1 MKRAMIAVAGLAFS
15 GAVMAEGPSWT
26 YGDISYWRA
35 DSGGDADEAEAY
47 VLQGSFGFADK
58 FHVQG
63 TYLTGEQD
71 LGLGSNDTDD
81 FDGYRI
87 KAGINPAVTDNTD
100 FVFQLGYLDV
110 TQETDSLGGRDIDI
124 DGYSITTGLRSMF
137 ADTVELFAYVNVDV
151 VDADD
156 PNNIVDGDATEVSA
170 IVGGQYF
177 FTDNVSLSLRYENGG
192 LLADD
197 AVQFGARYSF

>member
-1 MKRAMIAVAGLAFS
+1 MKNAMIVLASLAVS
-15 GAVMAEGPSWT
+15 GAALAEGPSWT

-35 DSGGDADEAEAY
+35 DSVGDDEAEAY
-47 VLQGSFGFADK
+47 VLEGSFGFADK
-58 FHVQG
+58 FHAQG
-63 TYLTGEQD
+63 TYLDGEQAD
-71 LGLGSNDTDD
+71 QD

-87 KAGINPAVTDNTD
+87 KVGINPAVTDNTD
-100 FVFQLGYLDV
+100 FVFQVGYLDI
-110 TQETDSLGGRDIDI
+110 TQETGGNDIDV
-124 DGYSITTGLRSMF
+124 DGYSLTTGLRSML
-137 ADTVELFAYVNVDV
+137 ADTVELFAYVNVDI
-151 VDADD
+151 ADLD
-156 PNNIVDGDATEVSA
+156 FNDGSSDEDATEVSA